1 MDTLRGRCVCS
12 LRATLPAFF
21 TQLQR
26 AHACVTHTLLQTHLK
41 HARAHAVLACFAL
54 KARGASH
61 IGWMAHEQQDSQ
73 ALHTCSSEFTNLHSL
88 FLDSLTNSRNTCTLW
103 LNHCRSHQTPCTQPV
118 SSTALQEVG
127 QRATVTGAFFPLA
140 CLFVCLF
147 VCALSNASCGARW
160 GSAPPP
166 PPKPSPRTTRTHNTR
181 TGTAIPPRKH
191 RVCEFVGHRR
201 SRRSADPATRH
212 SQLHWPSFFSTPT
225 AHHAALT
232 RLHRVSAAV
241 PGSSHTQLRSP
252 RRPVTLCLWGKR
264 LTFVVGCFCL
274 DQRARMGRSRW
285 RRYGVCVCACVC
297 VCVCVRVCVCH
308 AWAFSQQHHYHSVM
322 LPQVRTTART
332 STFGTRNEIHC
343 DDQRWGQW

>member
-41 HARAHAVLACFAL
+41 HARAHAILACFAL

-147 VCALSNASCGARW
+147 VCLCAFKCLMWCSLGIR
-160 GSAPPP
+160 PPP
-166 PPKPSPRTTRTHNTR
+166 SPKAITAHNTHPQH
-181 TGTAIPPRKH
+181 TH
-191 RVCEFVGHRR
+191 GH
-201 SRRSADPATRH
+201 SHPA
-212 SQLHWPSFFSTPT
+212 
-225 AHHAALT
+225 
-232 RLHRVSAAV
+232 
-241 PGSSHTQLRSP
+241 
-252 RRPVTLCLWGKR
+252 KE
-264 LTFVVGCFCL
+264 
-274 DQRARMGRSRW
+274 
-285 RRYGVCVCACVC
+285 
-297 VCVCVRVCVCH
+297 
-308 AWAFSQQHHYHSVM
+308 
-322 LPQVRTTART
+322 T
-332 STFGTRNEIHC
+332 SC
-343 DDQRWGQW
+343 M